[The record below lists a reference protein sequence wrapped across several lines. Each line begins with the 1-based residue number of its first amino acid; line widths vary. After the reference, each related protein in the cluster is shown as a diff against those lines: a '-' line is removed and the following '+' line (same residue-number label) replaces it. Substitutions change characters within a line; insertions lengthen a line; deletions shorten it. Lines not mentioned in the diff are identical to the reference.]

1 MVKQHHSPS
10 VCYYIGEG
18 APYYGV
24 ITYHYYMLKKLG
36 SNSFVFIYL
45 FLFLFYLF
53 IWILVWVCDD
63 DGCGYGG
70 GDRFLRGVVA
80 TTVFFF
86 FFFLFLAMGFD
97 MWVKR
102 EKRETLLWSE
112 SDNEK
117 ESEMNKKWTVFSVMW
132 KIINRMLDKLYN
144 GVLK

>member
-86 FFFLFLAMGFD
+86 FFLSFFGYGVWYVGEEREERDTAMK
-97 MWVKR
+97 WEWQWER
-102 EKRETLLWSE
+102 EW
-112 SDNEK
+112 NE
-117 ESEMNKKWTVFSVMW
+117 
-132 KIINRMLDKLYN
+132 
-144 GVLK
+144 

>member
-45 FLFLFYLF
+45 FLFYLF

-70 GDRFLRGVVA
+70 GDRFLGGVVA
-80 TTVFFF
+80 TT
-86 FFFLFLAMGFD
+86 FFLFLAMGLICGWRERRERHCYEVRVT
-97 MWVKR
+97 MRKRVKWIKNEQCLVWC
-102 EKRETLLWSE
+102 EK
-112 SDNEK
+112 
-117 ESEMNKKWTVFSVMW
+117 
-132 KIINRMLDKLYN
+132 
-144 GVLK
+144 